1 MIAPDEEL
9 WRRRGFDRGV
19 NTRECEKRRER
30 EGGGAWFFFLLGAVS
45 KKRKEIKSLTWAGDV
60 SFTGMGAGLVAMK
73 ALNEESR

>member
-19 NTRECEKRRER
+19 NTRECEERRER
-30 EGGGAWFFFLLGAVS
+30 ERGGARFFFLGAVS
-45 KKRKEIKSLTWAGDV
+45 KKRKEIKSLTCAGDV
-60 SFTGMGAGLVAMK
+60 LFTGMGAGLVAMK